1 MEALNQEQLR
11 LKRNIPAKLDF
22 LEVPADR
29 KFYMLLKAKGKKI
42 SLC

>member
-11 LKRNIPAKLDF
+11 LNINIPAKLDF

-29 KFYMLLKAKGKKI
+29 ELYALEG
-42 SLC
+42 